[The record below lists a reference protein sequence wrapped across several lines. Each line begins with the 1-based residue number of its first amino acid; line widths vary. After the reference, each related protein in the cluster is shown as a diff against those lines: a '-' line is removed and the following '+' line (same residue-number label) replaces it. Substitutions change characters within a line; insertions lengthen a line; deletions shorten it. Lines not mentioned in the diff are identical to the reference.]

1 MHRCRFAGHRLGGTD
16 GRRRTSPA
24 ATSVAT
30 RHLLTSG
37 QMPRGGSPELGS
49 AALPPGAPVLNRDE
63 APLEVLQQLIDAL
76 SEIRDLRRAESH
88 PT

>member
-1 MHRCRFAGHRLGGTD
+1 
-16 GRRRTSPA
+16 
-24 ATSVAT
+24 
-30 RHLLTSG
+30 
-37 QMPRGGSPELGS
+37 MPRGGSPELGS